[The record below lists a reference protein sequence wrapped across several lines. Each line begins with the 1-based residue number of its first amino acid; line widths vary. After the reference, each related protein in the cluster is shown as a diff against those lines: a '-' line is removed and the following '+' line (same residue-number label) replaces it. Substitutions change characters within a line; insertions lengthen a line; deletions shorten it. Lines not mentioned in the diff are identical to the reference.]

1 LDINKLVNKKKI
13 MEAKLQVEDWQ
24 LGNDSSLSPLT
35 RVEKMND
42 WLKKNKLEILL
53 KKEKNKPEEDK
64 EFFGFIDI
72 E

>member
-1 LDINKLVNKKKI
+1 

-35 RVEKMND
+35 RIDFMND
-42 WLKKNKLEILL
+42 WLKKNKQEILL
-53 KKEKNKPEEDK
+53 KKEKNKPEDAE
-64 EFFGFIDI
+64 EFLGFIDI